1 MTGYIF
7 AGLTIVCY
15 VVMDFFVKK
24 SAGKIDDTL
33 GATIINIFAFLVP
46 FVWYLSIKLSAKDM
60 LVTRGGLVTSSIAG
74 VAIGFGT
81 VFFLKMFATGINF
94 SIGVPLVR
102 IGIVLLAFLVGI
114 LVLKENPSLPQIAGL
129 VLALIGLYLVVAK

>member
-15 VVMDFFVKK
+15 IVMDFFVKK

-46 FVWYLSIKLSAKDM
+46 FVWYLSIKLSGKDM
-60 LVTRGGLVTSSIAG
+60 LVTRGGACYFVHCRRSDWFWYG
-74 VAIGFGT
+74 V
-81 VFFLKMFATGINF
+81 F
-94 SIGVPLVR
+94 S
-102 IGIVLLAFLVGI
+102 
-114 LVLKENPSLPQIAGL
+114 
-129 VLALIGLYLVVAK
+129 

>member
-1 MTGYIF
+1 
-7 AGLTIVCY
+7 
-15 VVMDFFVKK
+15 
-24 SAGKIDDTL
+24 
-33 GATIINIFAFLVP
+33 
-46 FVWYLSIKLSAKDM
+46 
-60 LVTRGGLVTSSIAG
+60 
-74 VAIGFGT
+74 
-81 VFFLKMFATGINF
+81 MFATGINF